1 LEEPAAATTSVD
13 SGVVARLVLVEDD
26 ASIAEPLMAA
36 LRREGHDVDWSAT
49 GEKGLA
55 TVGPETDLVLL
66 DLGLPDLDGLEV
78 CRRLRKRLPDLP
90 VLMLTARAEEVDAVV
105 GLDAGADDYVT
116 KPFRLAELMARI
128 RAALRR
134 APAPA
139 VTTVQDV
146 RIDLAARRA
155 WRGDTELELSA
166 KEFDLLAL
174 LAGDAGRAVTRDRI
188 MREVWDEHWY
198 GPTKTLD
205 MHISWLRK
213 KLGDD
218 PAAPRLITTLR
229 GVGFRFETG

>member
-1 LEEPAAATTSVD
+1 L
-13 SGVVARLVLVEDD
+13 LVEDD
-26 ASIAEPLMAA
+26 PSIAEPLVAA
-36 LRREGHDVDWSAT
+36 LQREGHEVAWSST
-49 GEKGLA
+49 GAEGLA
-55 TVGPETDLVLL
+55 AAGPGVDLVLL
-66 DLGLPDLDGLEV
+66 DLGLPDIDGLEV
-78 CRRLRKRLPDLP
+78 CRQIRTRLPDLP

-134 APAPA
+134 APAA
-139 VTTVQDV
+139 TITSVQDV
-146 RIDLAARRA
+146 RIDHAARRA
-155 WRGDTELELSA
+155 WRDEVELDLSA

-174 LAGDAGRAVTRDRI
+174 LAGSAGQAVTRDRI

>member
-1 LEEPAAATTSVD
+1 L
-13 SGVVARLVLVEDD
+13 LLVEDD
-26 ASIAEPLMAA
+26 ASIAEPLVAA
-36 LRREGHDVDWSAT
+36 LRREGHEVAWAPT
-49 GEKGLA
+49 GANGLA
-55 TVGPETDLVLL
+55 SVGPEVDLVLL
-66 DLGLPDLDGLEV
+66 DLGLPDVDGLEV
-78 CRRLRKRLPDLP
+78 CRQLRKRLPDLP

-134 APAPA
+134 APSPA
-139 VTTVQDV
+139 VTSVQDV
-146 RIDLAARRA
+146 RIDHAARRA
-155 WRGDTELELSA
+155 WRGETELELSA

>member
-1 LEEPAAATTSVD
+1 MND
-13 SGVVARLVLVEDD
+13 VVTIVSRFDDVPRLLLVEDD
-26 ASIAEPLMAA
+26 PSIAEPLIAA
-36 LRREGHDVDWSAT
+36 LQREGHEVTWSPT
-49 GEKGLA
+49 GAQGLEA
-55 TVGPETDLVLL
+55 AGPEIDLVLL
-66 DLGLPDLDGLEV
+66 DLGLPDIDGLEI
-78 CRRLRKRLPDLP
+78 CRQIRRRLPDLP

-134 APAPA
+134 APAA
-139 VTTVQDV
+139 TVTSVQDV
-146 RIDLAARRA
+146 RIDHAARRA
-155 WRGDTELELSA
+155 WRAEVELDLSA

-174 LAGDAGRAVTRDRI
+174 LATDAGRAVTRDRI
-188 MREVWDEHWY
+188 MKEVWDEHWY

-229 GVGFRFETG
+229 GIGFRFETG

>member
-1 LEEPAAATTSVD
+1 MTAVTRFDDVP
-13 SGVVARLVLVEDD
+13 RLLLVEDD
-26 ASIAEPLMAA
+26 PSIAEPLVAA
-36 LRREGHDVDWSAT
+36 LRREGHEVTWSPT
-49 GEKGLA
+49 GAAGLEA
-55 TVGPETDLVLL
+55 AGPEVDLVLL
-66 DLGLPDLDGLEV
+66 DLGLPDIDGLEI
-78 CRRLRKRLPDLP
+78 CRQIRARLPELP

-134 APAPA
+134 APAA
-139 VTTVQDV
+139 TVTSVQDV
-146 RIDLAARRA
+146 RIDHAARRA
-155 WRGDTELELSA
+155 WRGDVELDLSA

-174 LAGDAGRAVTRDRI
+174 LAADAGRAVTRDRI

-218 PAAPRLITTLR
+218 SAAPQLITTLR

>member
-1 LEEPAAATTSVD
+1 MP
-13 SGVVARLVLVEDD
+13 RLLLVEDD
-26 ASIAEPLMAA
+26 PSIAEPLMAA
-36 LRREGHDVDWSAT
+36 LRREGHEVTWSAT
-49 GEKGLA
+49 GAEGLEA
-55 TVGPETDLVLL
+55 AGPEIDLVLL
-66 DLGLPDLDGLEV
+66 DLGLPDIDGLEI
-78 CRRLRKRLPDLP
+78 CRRIRTRIPDLP

-134 APAPA
+134 APAA
-139 VTTVQDV
+139 TVTSVQDV
-146 RIDLAARRA
+146 RIDHAARQA
-155 WRGDTELELSA
+155 WRGELELDLSA

-174 LAGDAGRAVTRDRI
+174 LAADAGRAVTRDRI

>member
-1 LEEPAAATTSVD
+1 
-13 SGVVARLVLVEDD
+13 VAEVNGERVLVVDDEPQILRALAINLRARGYDVDLAPSGED
-26 ASIAEPLMAA
+26 ALRMAA
-36 LRREGHDVDWSAT
+36 DHHPDV
-49 GEKGLA
+49 
-55 TVGPETDLVLL
+55 VIL
-66 DLGLPDLDGLEV
+66 DLGLPGISGIDVIRGLRGWSSV
-78 CRRLRKRLPDLP
+78 PIIILS
-90 VLMLTARAEEVDAVV
+90 AREAEADKIAA
-105 GLDAGADDYVT
+105 LDAGADDYVT

-134 APAPA
+134 APAA
-139 VTTVQDV
+139 TVTSVQDV
-146 RIDLAARRA
+146 RIDHAARRV
-155 WRGDTELELSA
+155 WRGDVELDLSA

-174 LAGDAGRAVTRDRI
+174 LAGAAGQAVTRDRI

-218 PAAPRLITTLR
+218 PSAPRLITTLR

>member
-1 LEEPAAATTSVD
+1 VP
-13 SGVVARLVLVEDD
+13 RLLLVEDD
-26 ASIAEPLMAA
+26 PSIAEPLVAA
-36 LRREGHDVDWSAT
+36 LRREGHDVVWSST
-49 GEKGLA
+49 GTEGLA
-55 TVGPETDLVLL
+55 AAGPEVDLVLL
-66 DLGLPDLDGLEV
+66 DLGLPDIDGLEV
-78 CRRLRKRLPDLP
+78 CRRIRARLPELP

-134 APAPA
+134 APAA
-139 VTTVQDV
+139 TVTAVQDV
-146 RIDLAARRA
+146 RIDHAARRA
-155 WRGDTELELSA
+155 WRGDTELDLSA

-174 LAGDAGRAVTRDRI
+174 LAGAAGQAVTRDRI

-218 PAAPRLITTLR
+218 PSAPRLITTLR

>member
-1 LEEPAAATTSVD
+1 
-13 SGVVARLVLVEDD
+13 VARLVLVEDD

-36 LRREGHDVDWSAT
+36 LRREGHEVDWSAT

-55 TVGPETDLVLL
+55 AVGPETDLVLL

-78 CRRLRKRLPDLP
+78 CRQLRKRLPDLP

-146 RIDLAARRA
+146 RIDHAARRA
-155 WRGDTELELSA
+155 WRGDSELELSA

-218 PAAPRLITTLR
+218 PAAPHLITTLR

>member
-1 LEEPAAATTSVD
+1 VP
-13 SGVVARLVLVEDD
+13 RLLLVEDD
-26 ASIAEPLMAA
+26 PSIAEPLVAA
-36 LRREGHDVDWSAT
+36 LRREGHDVAWAST
-49 GEKGLA
+49 GADGLA
-55 TVGPETDLVLL
+55 AAGPEVDLVLL
-66 DLGLPDLDGLEV
+66 DLGLPDIDGLEV
-78 CRRLRKRLPDLP
+78 CRQIRARLPDLP

-134 APAPA
+134 APAA
-139 VTTVQDV
+139 TVTSVQDV
-146 RIDLAARRA
+146 RIDHAARRA
-155 WRGDTELELSA
+155 WRGDVELDLSA

-174 LAGDAGRAVTRDRI
+174 LAGAAGQAVTRDRI

>member
-1 LEEPAAATTSVD
+1 MKESPAATTSVD

-36 LRREGHDVDWSAT
+36 LRREGHDVDWSPT

-55 TVGPETDLVLL
+55 AVGPETDLVLL
-66 DLGLPDLDGLEV
+66 DLGLPDVDGLEV
-78 CRRLRKRLPDLP
+78 CRQLRRRLPDLP

-128 RAALRR
+128 RAALPR

-146 RIDLAARRA
+146 RIDHAARRA
-155 WRGDTELELSA
+155 WRGDVELDLSA

-218 PAAPRLITTLR
+218 PAAPRLNTTLR

>member
-1 LEEPAAATTSVD
+1 M
-13 SGVVARLVLVEDD
+13 ARLLLVEDD
-26 ASIAEPLMAA
+26 ASIAEPLVAA
-36 LRREGHDVDWSAT
+36 LQREGHDVAWSPT
-49 GEKGLA
+49 GQKGLA
-55 TVGPETDLVLL
+55 SVGPETDLVLL
-66 DLGLPDLDGLEV
+66 DLGLPDVDGLEV
-78 CRRLRKRLPDLP
+78 CRQLRQRLPDLP

-139 VTTVQDV
+139 VITVQDV

-155 WRGDTELELSA
+155 WRGDAELDLSA

-174 LAGDAGRAVTRDRI
+174 LAGEAGRAVTRDRI

>member
-1 LEEPAAATTSVD
+1 M
-13 SGVVARLVLVEDD
+13 ARLLLVEDD
-26 ASIAEPLMAA
+26 ASIAEPLMSA
-36 LRREGHDVDWSAT
+36 LRREGHEVAWSPT
-49 GEKGLA
+49 GENGLA
-55 TVGPETDLVLL
+55 SAGPDVDLVLL

-78 CRRLRKRLPDLP
+78 CRRLRQRLPDVP

-116 KPFRLAELMARI
+116 KPLRLAELMARI

-139 VTTVQDV
+139 VTSVQDV
-146 RIDLAARRA
+146 RIDHAARRA
-155 WRGDTELELSA
+155 WRGEVELDLSA

>member
-1 LEEPAAATTSVD
+1 VTAVTRFDDVP
-13 SGVVARLVLVEDD
+13 RLLLVEDD
-26 ASIAEPLMAA
+26 PSIAEPLMAA
-36 LRREGHDVDWSAT
+36 LRREGHEVTWSPT
-49 GEKGLA
+49 GAEGLEA
-55 TVGPETDLVLL
+55 AGPEVDLVLL
-66 DLGLPDLDGLEV
+66 DLGLPDIDGLEI
-78 CRRLRKRLPDLP
+78 CRQIRARLPELP

-134 APAPA
+134 APATT
-139 VTTVQDV
+139 VTSVQDV
-146 RIDLAARRA
+146 RIDHAARRA
-155 WRGDTELELSA
+155 WRGDVELDLSA

-174 LAGDAGRAVTRDRI
+174 LAADAGRAVTRDRI

-218 PAAPRLITTLR
+218 PAAPQLITTLR

>member
-1 LEEPAAATTSVD
+1 
-13 SGVVARLVLVEDD
+13 VARLVLVEDD
-26 ASIAEPLMAA
+26 ASIAEPLIAA
-36 LRREGHDVDWSAT
+36 LGREGHDVSWCPT
-49 GEKGLA
+49 GESALVS
-55 TVGPETDLVLL
+55 VGPETDLVLL

-78 CRRLRKRLPDLP
+78 CRRLRSRLPDLP

-134 APAPA
+134 VPVATA

-146 RIDLAARRA
+146 RIDHAARRA
-155 WRGDTELELSA
+155 WRGDAELELSA
-166 KEFDLLAL
+166 KEFDLLAV
-174 LAGDAGRAVTRDRI
+174 LAADAGRAVTRDRI

>member
-1 LEEPAAATTSVD
+1 M
-13 SGVVARLVLVEDD
+13 ARLLLVEDD
-26 ASIAEPLMAA
+26 ASIAEPLVAA
-36 LRREGHDVDWSAT
+36 LRREGHDVAWSAT
-49 GEKGLA
+49 GENGLA
-55 TVGPETDLVLL
+55 AAGPETDLVLL

-78 CRRLRKRLPDLP
+78 CRRLRSRLPDLP

-134 APAPA
+134 IPAAA
-139 VTTVQDV
+139 VTAVQDV
-146 RIDLAARRA
+146 RIDHAARRA
-155 WRGDTELELSA
+155 WRGDTELELSP

-174 LAGDAGRAVTRDRI
+174 LAADAGRAVTRDRI

-205 MHISWLRK
+205 MHISWLRR

>member
-1 LEEPAAATTSVD
+1 M
-13 SGVVARLVLVEDD
+13 ARLLLVEDD
-26 ASIAEPLMAA
+26 ASIAEPLVAA
-36 LRREGHDVDWSAT
+36 LRREGHEVAWSAT
-49 GEKGLA
+49 GANGLECA
-55 TVGPETDLVLL
+55 GPETDLVLL

-78 CRRLRKRLPDLP
+78 CRQLRRRLPDVP

-139 VTTVQDV
+139 VTAVQDV
-146 RIDLAARRA
+146 RIDHAARRA
-155 WRGDTELELSA
+155 WRAGAELDLSA

-174 LAGDAGRAVTRDRI
+174 LAGEAGRAVTRDRI

>member
-1 LEEPAAATTSVD
+1 M
-13 SGVVARLVLVEDD
+13 ARLVLVEDD
-26 ASIAEPLMAA
+26 ASIAEPLVAA
-36 LRREGHDVDWSAT
+36 LRREGHDVVWSPT
-49 GEKGLA
+49 GANGLA
-55 TVGPETDLVLL
+55 SVGPETDLVLL
-66 DLGLPDLDGLEV
+66 DLGLPDLDGLDV
-78 CRRLRKRLPDLP
+78 CRQLRQRLPDLP

-139 VTTVQDV
+139 VTSVQDV
-146 RIDLAARRA
+146 RIDHAARRA
-155 WRGDTELELSA
+155 WRGDAELDLSA

-174 LAGDAGRAVTRDRI
+174 LAGEAGRAVTRDRI

-218 PAAPRLITTLR
+218 PAAPRLISTLR

>member
-1 LEEPAAATTSVD
+1 M
-13 SGVVARLVLVEDD
+13 ARLLLVEDD
-26 ASIAEPLMAA
+26 ASIAEPLVAA
-36 LRREGHDVDWSAT
+36 LRREGHEVAWSAT
-49 GEKGLA
+49 GENGLA
-55 TVGPETDLVLL
+55 SAGPETDLVLL
-66 DLGLPDLDGLEV
+66 DLGLPDVDGLEV
-78 CRRLRKRLPDLP
+78 CRQLRERLPELP

-134 APAPA
+134 APAQD

-146 RIDLAARRA
+146 RIDHAARRA
-155 WRGDTELELSA
+155 WRGGTELDLSA

-174 LAGDAGRAVTRDRI
+174 LAAEAGRAVTRDRI

-218 PAAPRLITTLR
+218 PSAPRLITTLR

>member
-1 LEEPAAATTSVD
+1 
-13 SGVVARLVLVEDD
+13 
-26 ASIAEPLMAA
+26 MAA
-36 LRREGHDVDWSAT
+36 LRREGHEVTWSPT
-49 GEKGLA
+49 GAEGLEA
-55 TVGPETDLVLL
+55 AGPEVDLVLL
-66 DLGLPDLDGLEV
+66 DLGLPDIDGLEI
-78 CRRLRKRLPDLP
+78 CRQIRTRLPDLP

-134 APAPA
+134 APAA
-139 VTTVQDV
+139 TVTSVQDV
-146 RIDLAARRA
+146 RIDHAARRA
-155 WRGDTELELSA
+155 WRGEVELDLSA

>member
-1 LEEPAAATTSVD
+1 
-13 SGVVARLVLVEDD
+13 VLVEDD
-26 ASIAEPLMAA
+26 ASIAEPLVAA
-36 LRREGHDVDWSAT
+36 LRREGHDVAWSPT
-49 GEKGLA
+49 GENGLA
-55 TVGPETDLVLL
+55 SVGPDTDLVLL

-78 CRRLRKRLPDLP
+78 CRRLRRRLPDLP

-134 APAPA
+134 VPAPA

-146 RIDLAARRA
+146 RIDHAARRA
-155 WRGDTELELSA
+155 WRGDAELDLSA

-174 LAGDAGRAVTRDRI
+174 LAGEAGRAVTRDRI

>member
-1 LEEPAAATTSVD
+1 
-13 SGVVARLVLVEDD
+13 VARLLLVEDD
-26 ASIAEPLMAA
+26 ASIAEPLVAA

-49 GEKGLA
+49 GAKGLES
-55 TVGPETDLVLL
+55 VGPETDLVLL
-66 DLGLPDLDGLEV
+66 DLGLPDVDGLEV
-78 CRRLRKRLPDLP
+78 CRQLRNRLPDLP

-134 APAPA
+134 APAPT
-139 VTTVQDV
+139 VTAVQDV
-146 RIDLAARRA
+146 RLDHAARRA
-155 WRGDTELELSA
+155 WRGDAELDLSA

-174 LAGDAGRAVTRDRI
+174 LIGEAGRAVTRDRI

>member
-1 LEEPAAATTSVD
+1 MPPGAPGPVPDL
-13 SGVVARLVLVEDD
+13 GRFRGVARLLLVEDD

-36 LRREGHDVDWSAT
+36 LRREGHDVEWSST
-49 GEKGLA
+49 GANGLA
-55 TVGPETDLVLL
+55 SVGPETDLVLL

-78 CRRLRKRLPDLP
+78 CRQLRRRLPDLP

-134 APAPA
+134 APTPA
-139 VTTVQDV
+139 VTSVQDV
-146 RIDLAARRA
+146 RIDHAARRA
-155 WRGDTELELSA
+155 WRGDSELELSA

-174 LAGDAGRAVTRDRI
+174 LAGDAGPAVTPDRI
-188 MREVWDEHWY
+188 MREVWDEHRY

-205 MHISWLRK
+205 MHISWLRQ
-213 KLGDD
+213 KLRDH
-218 PAAPRLITTLR
+218 PAAPRQINPLP
-229 GVGFRFETG
+229 

>member
-1 LEEPAAATTSVD
+1 
-13 SGVVARLVLVEDD
+13 VARLLLVEDD
-26 ASIAEPLMAA
+26 ASIAEPLVAA
-36 LRREGHDVDWSAT
+36 LRREGHDVAWSAT
-49 GEKGLA
+49 GENGLA
-55 TVGPETDLVLL
+55 SAGPETDLVLL

-78 CRRLRKRLPDLP
+78 CRRLRSRLPDLP

-134 APAPA
+134 IPAPA
-139 VTTVQDV
+139 VTAVQDV
-146 RIDLAARRA
+146 RIDHAARRA
-155 WRGDTELELSA
+155 WRADAELELSP

-174 LAGDAGRAVTRDRI
+174 LAADAGRAVTRDRI

-205 MHISWLRK
+205 MHISWLRR